1 MIARAGLLNRAL
13 LRGHLMA
20 MRTIRLN
27 TAGALALPLLALG
40 CDDTPHRS
48 VPWANQRTQIVD
60 ANREAIEVQPIDG
73 DKDCVDYKGEC
84 LRPQTKCGNEGAD
97 IIVDRDGRL
106 LDFVCYPGEATLTVD
121 QVEAQRG
128 AIAQNQN
135 NTVILIDELDDG
147 VDVQGDVSI
156 DANNVV
162 IYGESA
168 ATAVIAGNLT
178 VDGNNALVRGVRIQG
193 DASLIKNNVVM
204 ALCVIE
210 GDLVINA
217 NNVEVIACDV
227 LGNVTVTG
235 NNVKL
240 LGNRIGGELSVSG
253 SGAAC
258 VDNYAVSDANGDRVV
273 DDVEL
278 GAPLACD

>member
-1 MIARAGLLNRAL
+1 
-13 LRGHLMA
+13 MA
-20 MRTIRLN
+20 MRSIRIE
-27 TAGALALPLLALG
+27 TAAALALPLLAVG
-40 CDDTPHRS
+40 CDDTPQQS

-60 ANREAIEVQPIDG
+60 ANRDAIAVEAVDD
-73 DKDCVDYKGEC
+73 DKDCIDYKGEC
-84 LRPQTKCGNEGAD
+84 LRPQTKCGSQGAD
-97 IIVDRDGRL
+97 IVVDRDGRL

-135 NTVILIDELDDG
+135 NTVILLDDLDDG
-147 VDVQGDVSI
+147 VDVEGDVSV

-162 IYGESA
+162 IYGESP
-168 ATAVIAGNLT
+168 ATAVISGNLT

-193 DASLIKNNVVM
+193 DASLIKNGVVL

-210 GDLVINA
+210 GDLVISA

-240 LGNRIGGELSVSG
+240 LGNRIGGVLSVSAN
-253 SGAAC
+253 GAAC
-258 VDNYAVSDANGDRVV
+258 VDNFAVADANGDRVV
-273 DDVEL
+273 DDGEL